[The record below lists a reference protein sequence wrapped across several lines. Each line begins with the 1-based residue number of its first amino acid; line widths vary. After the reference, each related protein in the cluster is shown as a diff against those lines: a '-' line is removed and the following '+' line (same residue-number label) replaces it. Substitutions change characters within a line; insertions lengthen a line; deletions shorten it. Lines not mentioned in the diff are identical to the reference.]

1 MRTNG
6 KIQLAPLLRIALA
19 LILGI
24 WIADITAMPSYSW
37 ATIAAV
43 FILAVFLT
51 RSHPIAQSTLLM
63 ATMTGIGGLLLSAYN
78 NKHDSSLP
86 IHRLEYKAVV
96 SSRPFVKGK
105 TLRCDLT
112 VTEIGNTLLERPL
125 NIRASIMTD
134 SSDTRWRNLKM
145 GAGIEAVSKL
155 KEPTNFSK
163 EFNYVRWMRCHGYNG
178 QTFIAKDQWTAANV
192 RTENMG
198 RKQKIALTIQMAAD
212 KFRTEHMG
220 QREWEDRDAK
230 RAIINAM
237 TIGDKSALDARMK
250 EEFSISGA
258 SHILALSG
266 LHLSIIFGLL
276 TMAVGRRLRRNTIVM
291 TLVLTLI
298 WAYVLMVGMPV
309 SIIRAA
315 TMLTIY
321 SIAAI
326 ANRNKMSL
334 NALALT
340 VIIILAANPLA
351 LWDVGFQLSVMA
363 VAAIMVFN
371 RHFLN
376 LYHPRTKVGT
386 WIWSLITVSLS
397 AQIGTAPLVALYFGR
412 FSCYFLIVNIIVI
425 PLTMLIIYGTLLS
438 WIVATVVTPS
448 AITIA
453 VTWLA
458 GVMYSSIKWIAGLP
472 LASIENIEIEEWHV
486 LAFYSIIV
494 MIAFAIKRERN
505 TL

>member
-1 MRTNG
+1 
-6 KIQLAPLLRIALA
+6 
-19 LILGI
+19 
-24 WIADITAMPSYSW
+24 
-37 ATIAAV
+37 
-43 FILAVFLT
+43 
-51 RSHPIAQSTLLM
+51 
-63 ATMTGIGGLLLSAYN
+63 
-78 NKHDSSLP
+78 
-86 IHRLEYKAVV
+86 
-96 SSRPFVKGK
+96 
-105 TLRCDLT
+105 
-112 VTEIGNTLLERPL
+112 
-125 NIRASIMTD
+125 
-134 SSDTRWRNLKM
+134 M

-163 EFNYVRWMRCHGYNG
+163 EFNYVRWMRCHGYDG
-178 QTFIAKDQWTAANV
+178 QTFIAKDHWTAANV

-198 RKQKIALTIQMAAD
+198 RMLKIALTIQMAAD
-212 KFRTEHMG
+212 KFRRKHLEQKDWG
-220 QREWEDRDAK
+220 DRDA
-230 RAIINAM
+230 RSAIINAM

-291 TLVLTLI
+291 TLVLSLI
-298 WAYVLMVGMPV
+298 WAYVLMVGMPA

-326 ANRNKMSL
+326 VNRNKMSL
-334 NALALT
+334 NTLALT
-340 VIIILAANPLA
+340 VIVILATNPLA

-371 RHFLN
+371 RHLLN

-438 WIVATVVTPS
+438 WIAATVVTPS

-453 VTWLA
+453 ATCIA
-458 GVMYSSIKWIAGLP
+458 GAMPTSVRWIAGLP
-472 LASIENIEIEEWHV
+472 LPSIEHIDIQEWDV
-486 LAFYSIIV
+486 LAFYSLMTMV
-494 MIAFAIKRERN
+494 AFAIKRERN

>member
-1 MRTNG
+1 
-6 KIQLAPLLRIALA
+6 
-19 LILGI
+19 
-24 WIADITAMPSYSW
+24 
-37 ATIAAV
+37 
-43 FILAVFLT
+43 
-51 RSHPIAQSTLLM
+51 
-63 ATMTGIGGLLLSAYN
+63 
-78 NKHDSSLP
+78 
-86 IHRLEYKAVV
+86 
-96 SSRPFVKGK
+96 
-105 TLRCDLT
+105 
-112 VTEIGNTLLERPL
+112 
-125 NIRASIMTD
+125 
-134 SSDTRWRNLKM
+134 M

-212 KFRTEHMG
+212 KYRTEHMG
-220 QREWEDRDAK
+220 QRKWEDRDAK

-237 TIGDKSALDARMK
+237 TIGDKSALDTRMK

-276 TMAVGRRLRRNTIVM
+276 TMAVGRRLRRNTIVI

-321 SIAAI
+321 SIASI

-351 LWDVGFQLSVMA
+351 LWK
-363 VAAIMVFN
+363 
-371 RHFLN
+371 
-376 LYHPRTKVGT
+376 T
-386 WIWSLITVSLS
+386 
-397 AQIGTAPLVALYFGR
+397 
-412 FSCYFLIVNIIVI
+412 NI
-425 PLTMLIIYGTLLS
+425 P
-438 WIVATVVTPS
+438 
-448 AITIA
+448 
-453 VTWLA
+453 
-458 GVMYSSIKWIAGLP
+458 
-472 LASIENIEIEEWHV
+472 
-486 LAFYSIIV
+486 
-494 MIAFAIKRERN
+494 
-505 TL
+505 